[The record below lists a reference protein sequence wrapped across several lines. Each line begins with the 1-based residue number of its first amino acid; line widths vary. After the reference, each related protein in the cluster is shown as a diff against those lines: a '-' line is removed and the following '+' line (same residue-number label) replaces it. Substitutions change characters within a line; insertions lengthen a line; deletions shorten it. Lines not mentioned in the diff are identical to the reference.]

1 MPDRKSTRSFAA
13 LPKFRT
19 SDMIST
25 ERKAQAMSRTI
36 ISIPVSL
43 LCLFLFAR
51 TSAQENV
58 VALPSL
64 REQNA
69 IQQEWLKIRLERV
82 LPALMREHNVQMWI
96 VPMREYNEDPVF
108 SSLVSATTS
117 SARRRTIFVFFDRGL
132 EKGVERLALGGSSQG
147 GLYAA
152 YRDTT
157 LKNAELWGDGQ
168 WKLLS
173 KLVQERD
180 PGTISVN
187 ISSTHAFSDGL
198 SAGEWE
204 QLQKALGPKYLTRVV
219 RADRLPLDYIAIR
232 APEMLPT
239 YTAMMKTAHA
249 IIEQAFSNL
258 VITPG
263 KTTTQ
268 DVVWWMRQKVQ
279 QLGMTAWFQ
288 PSVDVQR
295 RGKDLSASPDPV
307 IERGDVLHCDFG
319 TTALRLNTD
328 TQHMAYVLN
337 EGEADVPS
345 GIKNALSRSN
355 RLQDIVLKAMKVGR
369 TGNQILAQSLD
380 EMKANGIEG
389 SVYSHPI
396 GEHGH
401 GAGSLIGL
409 WDRQMGVP
417 GRGDVP
423 LLQNTWYSIELQA
436 SSPVPEWDNQ
446 VVRSAQ
452 EEDVVV
458 GADGSVRWVLQR
470 QKEFHLIR

>member
-1 MPDRKSTRSFAA
+1 MSRKSIA
-13 LPKFRT
+13 
-19 SDMIST
+19 
-25 ERKAQAMSRTI
+25 
-36 ISIPVSL
+36 IPVSL
-43 LCLFLFAR
+43 LCLVMILFAQ

-58 VALPSL
+58 APLPSL
-64 REQNA
+64 REQSA

-108 SSLVSATTS
+108 SSLVSATTT
-117 SARRRTIFVFFDRGL
+117 SARRRTIFVFFDRGR

-173 KLVQERD
+173 KLVEERD
-180 PGTISVN
+180 PETISVN
-187 ISSTHAFSDGL
+187 ISYTHAFSDGL

-204 QLQKALGPKYLTRVV
+204 QLQKALGPKYSTRVI

-239 YTAMMKTAHA
+239 YKVMMKTAHA
-249 IIEQAFSNL
+249 IIEQAFSNM

-268 DVVWWMRQKVQ
+268 DVVWWMRQRVQ
-279 QLGMTAWFQ
+279 QLGMTVWFQ
-288 PSVDVQR
+288 PTVDIQR
-295 RGKDLSASPDPV
+295 RGKDLSDNQNPV

-319 TTALRLNTD
+319 VTALRLNTD
-328 TQHMAYVLN
+328 TQHMAYVLRD
-337 EGEADVPS
+337 GEADVPS

-355 RLQDIVLKAMKVGR
+355 RLQDIVLKAIKVGR
-369 TGNQILAQSLD
+369 TGNQILAQSLE
-380 EMKANGIEG
+380 EMKADGIDG

-401 GAGSLIGL
+401 GAGTLIGL
-409 WDRQMGVP
+409 WDRQMGVQ

-423 LLQNTWYSIELQA
+423 VLNNTWYSVELQA
-436 SSPVPEWDNQ
+436 SSPVPEWDNK

-452 EEDVVV
+452 EEDIVVDT
-458 GADGSVRWVLQR
+458 DGSVQWVLKR
-470 QKEFHLIR
+470 QTEFHLIR